1 LSAYFSQ
8 PFLLAVPPWSRPI
21 SPHRTRCQAG
31 LNQTTRRTK
40 KNKGH
45 LATKQEVGQLFPD
58 AVNSFTP
65 TAQLNKSALSAYASS
80 HRYFAVQRIATPTWQ
95 ELVSLALVGF
105 RPEPPFN
112 YRLSDGRSH
121 IAGSSIFGSV
131 RFRPEPPFLDGM
143 YLIDG
148 LDTPFFVDC
157 SDLRKAL
164 LI

>member
-1 LSAYFSQ
+1 MSVVRFRPEPPGPTHNISWSELCNQLTKPWLSAYLSQ

-31 LNQTTRRTK
+31 LNQTTRKTK

-105 RPEPPFN
+105 RPEPSRFIKLPSVGFVFV
-112 YRLSDGRSH
+112 RL
-121 IAGSSIFGSV
+121 
-131 RFRPEPPFLDGM
+131 
-143 YLIDG
+143 
-148 LDTPFFVDC
+148 C
-157 SDLRKAL
+157 
-164 LI
+164 